1 MSTMPVVDGGCP
13 WPSWPNA
20 PSRPARPCRRSKR
33 ATPMSASASMP
44 PSCKRL
50 ACSMAWAKSPTS
62 AVTASARPSPARSC
76 RSASASS
83 AHRNRTIMAD
93 IEVHIDLE
101 GRTRPVGLARSN
113 KVRGGETVVFEYR
126 SEWLADPD
134 RFSIE
139 PALAL
144 TRGGF
149 APPAGQAIFGSIG
162 DSAPDTWGRRLMQR
176 AERRLAEREGRAVRT
191 LAESDYL
198 LGVADETRLGALRF
212 RWAGEDVFQTP
223 LRAGVP
229 AVIELG
235 RLLAVTERILRDEE
249 TDEDLQLIFAPGSS
263 LGGARPKASVI
274 DQHGRLSIAK
284 FPKETDDYS
293 METWEEI
300 ALRLAGRAG
309 IATPNHELLQVGG
322 KAVLLSRRFDRNGVI
337 RIPFLSA
344 MAMTGSK
351 DGERGSYPEI
361 VDAVTQHGARAKTD
375 AQALY
380 RRVAFNVL
388 ISNVD
393 DHLRNHGFLWLGKA
407 GWSLS
412 PVYDLNPVPADLK
425 ARVLTTNIDLDEGTC
440 SIDLLEAASEY
451 FGLGLAPARAI
462 IKEVAAVTATWRET
476 AKEAGARSAEIT
488 RMASAFEHDDLKRA
502 LAL

>member
-1 MSTMPVVDGGCP
+1 
-13 WPSWPNA
+13 
-20 PSRPARPCRRSKR
+20 
-33 ATPMSASASMP
+33 
-44 PSCKRL
+44 
-50 ACSMAWAKSPTS
+50 
-62 AVTASARPSPARSC
+62 
-76 RSASASS
+76 
-83 AHRNRTIMAD
+83 MAD

-113 KVRGGETVVFEYR
+113 KVRGNETVVFEYGP
-126 SEWLADPD
+126 EWLADPD

-149 APPAGQAIFGSIG
+149 APPAGRAIFGSIG

-191 LAESDYL
+191 LAESAYL

-212 RWAGEDVFQTP
+212 RWAGEDVFQAP

-300 ALRLAGRAG
+300 ALRLARRAG
-309 IATPNHELLQVGG
+309 IATPSHELLQVGG
-322 KAVLLSRRFDRNGVI
+322 KAVLLSRRFDRAGTI

-361 VDAVTQHGARAKTD
+361 VDALTRHGAQAKTD

-412 PVYDLNPVPADLK
+412 PVYDLNPVPTDLK
-425 ARVLTTNIDLDEGTC
+425 ARVLTTNIDLDESTC

-451 FGLGLAPARAI
+451 FGLGLAAARGI

-476 AKEAGARSAEIT
+476 AKEASARPAEVT
-488 RMASAFEHDDLKRA
+488 RMASAFEHGDLKRA